1 MLWCSLVVIV
11 QDETGNIVTD
21 ALAAYL
27 YEGSIP
33 DDRQTETRQEFSS
46 KGSWAVQISRHDL
59 HAGDYFISVR
69 CGAMPVSFKV
79 VPYLVKSKLEDHEH
93 IHAEVCPGG
102 WTYHYINTP
111 ETSAL
116 LQSHHD
122 WTPGHPLN
130 LLIKLELF
138 TGDLKYSRR
147 WEEPPIKLTP
157 PYSETTAAEQLA
169 SHQYATMQLC
179 NVQVHEEVFIGLLGG
194 LECSEYVISALAF
207 SDGHIEPGQDAV
219 LASAATSGS
228 YTGASFAA
236 HDFSGSHN
244 EDLVLTVD
252 GQDQTVTLDENI
264 VHDTDAVAALS
275 AGLTGVVVVLD
286 HGNIVVTSSSTGTA
300 SSVVLDVAHSGAHA
314 AGLFGSGAA
323 VAGSDGQPSPATSGS
338 YAGDHF
344 HPYNFVGHEEELI
357 VTVDGRDETIV
368 LSTNMVDVD
377 CALEA
382 LAGLPGAH
390 ASIHDGELKIESL
403 SVGAHSSVW
412 ISERSGTHAQALFYD
427 VCEEFEGS
435 HDDVSL
441 IGAVSPLVDGHFSYD
456 SCIPGSLSTFSFTV
470 TADKA
475 DSGFQITVED
485 TTIARNPSALGL
497 YVYAGEVPDDMTT
510 ELKAEFSRDV
520 SIN

>member
-1 MLWCSLVVIV
+1 
-11 QDETGNIVTD
+11 
-21 ALAAYL
+21 
-27 YEGSIP
+27 
-33 DDRQTETRQEFSS
+33 
-46 KGSWAVQISRHDL
+46 
-59 HAGDYFISVR
+59 
-69 CGAMPVSFKV
+69 VSFKV

-323 VAGSDGQPSPATSGS
+323 VAGTAEAEMGCGTTPASAGS
-338 YAGDHF
+338 YRSRNF
-344 HPYNFVGHEEELI
+344 HPYNFVGHEEDL
-357 VTVDGRDETIV
+357 VVVVDGGTPQIFT
-368 LSTNMVDVD
+368 LSTNIVTPEDVVV
-377 CALEA
+377 ALQS
-382 LAGLPGAH
+382 LTD
-390 ASIHDGELKIESL
+390 ASARAI
-403 SVGAHSSVW
+403 
-412 ISERSGTHAQALFYD
+412 QAKN
-427 VCEEFEGS
+427 VE
-435 HDDVSL
+435 
-441 IGAVSPLVDGHFSYD
+441 
-456 SCIPGSLSTFSFTV
+456 FSFELH
-470 TADKA
+470 
-475 DSGFQITVED
+475 SGDAYYMTRHEDPPLLLAPPYRHAEFGHSDHGEAELCNVEHSVYF
-485 TTIARNPSALGL
+485 AL
-497 YVYAGEVPDDMTT
+497 YVSTA
-510 ELKAEFSRDV
+510 LSRQFYSSFNCCRHPSD
-520 SIN
+520 SH